1 METNTETKKVL
12 YTGKTNTTGGRE
24 GASHSSDGRLDGYS
38 ADIDHLI
45 PAECDH

>member
-1 METNTETKKVL
+1 MQLKKF
-12 YTGKTNTTGGRE
+12 
-24 GASHSSDGRLDGYS
+24 RLQYQMYGQRLVIQGGYS